1 MPGSAE
7 RAGVTA
13 GETLTVEL
21 PTGAAVAY
29 TDTGGDHPALL
40 LGHGFLLDHTM
51 FDAQAAA
58 LRDSCRVITWDARG
72 FGATRDSGAPF
83 TYWDQAED
91 ALALLTELGID
102 QAVVG
107 GMSQGGF
114 IAMRATLL
122 APERVRALVLID
134 TQAGGEDPDVA
145 PLYEAMHTSWV
156 TDGATD
162 DLARTALGLV
172 LSDDPAILGAWLPRV
187 LARPKDALTAPFR
200 CLMDR
205 DDITPRLSEISAPAL
220 VIHGTADGS
229 IPVEKAQAL
238 VDGLPNARPLVLVE
252 GGAHASNVTHPDVV
266 NAALIDFLA
275 GL

>member
-1 MPGSAE
+1 M
-7 RAGVTA
+7 TA
-13 GETLTVEL
+13 GETLTAEL

-51 FDAQAAA
+51 FDAQVVA
-58 LRDSCRVITWDARG
+58 LRDSWRVITWDARG
-72 FGATRDSGAPF
+72 FGETRDSSPPF

-114 IAMRATLL
+114 IAMRVMLL

-134 TQAGGEDPDVA
+134 TQAGGEGPA
-145 PLYEAMHTSWV
+145 GPTHE
-156 TDGATD
+156 
-162 DLARTALGLV
+162 LARTALGLV
-172 LSDDPAILGAWLPRV
+172 LSDDPAILGAWLQRV
-187 LARPKDALTAPFR
+187 LARPKDVLTAPFR

-205 DDITPRLSEISAPAL
+205 DDITPRLGEISGPSL
-220 VIHGTADGS
+220 V
-229 IPVEKAQAL
+229 
-238 VDGLPNARPLVLVE
+238 
-252 GGAHASNVTHPDVV
+252 
-266 NAALIDFLA
+266 
-275 GL
+275 